1 MAVLAA
7 EAGGDGEEGRHRGRA
22 PRSVAVLAISLVA
35 GPLLIGTELL
45 RPVLAIPLLLA
56 GLAWLWALDR
66 FLYPTAA
73 PAARLRLSA
82 GPLARLIGCIAWI
95 LPSGIGGVGACHWDY
110 IKHNLVFGRL
120 LAGHLPLALGNGAP
134 FHYYFAYYILPVRL
148 SQGIAA
154 LVPWVPLDLVLLVLY
169 AALLF
174 LSVEMLAWGF
184 RAPPGRLL
192 LLLALTGGGLDLIGL
207 PLLGGH
213 LFREGSVPGIGVPLL
228 EGFEWWGS
236 PQAPQAFT
244 MHLYWAPQHLFAAL
258 IGTALLAVLGR
269 LSRPWPATLLHA
281 GTVVAAAAFWS
292 IYVAVGLA
300 LLVAGGV
307 AWRILRPVGT
317 PAQAVPWAPAAPL
330 CLALAAFAAVYILA
344 ARAAGAPPGLI
355 FQTTS
360 PVIWLVSILLN
371 HAPWIAALLLVPASA
386 VQTAERRTLAAML
399 GGGLAASML
408 LLCLRHGTYNDWGM
422 RTILP
427 AGLLLSAATAR
438 LLGHGLRPLARLLL
452 IALLALSSASSL
464 AQIAQGLFAP
474 WRCAPYGT
482 YTERELG
489 PLLPQYEGDPESLL
503 YRLLARRQ

>member
-1 MAVLAA
+1 MPAMEAV
-7 EAGGDGEEGRHRGRA
+7 GDADGRHPGRA
-22 PRSVAVLAISLVA
+22 PGSAAMLAICLIA
-35 GPLLIGTELL
+35 GPLLIGIELL

-56 GLAWLWALDR
+56 GVSWLWALDR

-73 PAARLRLSA
+73 PSPRLRLSA
-82 GPLARLIGCIAWI
+82 GRLARLAACIAWI

-148 SQGIAA
+148 SQGLDA
-154 LVPWVPLDLVLLVLY
+154 LLPWVSVDLVLLLLY
-169 AALLF
+169 GVLLF

-192 LLLALTGGGLDLIGL
+192 LLLALTGGGLDLVGV

-213 LFREGSVPGIGVPLL
+213 LYRQGSIPGLGLPLL

-236 PQAPQAFT
+236 PQAPQSFT

-292 IYVAVGLA
+292 AYVAVGLA
-300 LLVAGGV
+300 LLVAVGIGC
-307 AWRILRPVGT
+307 RMLRPATSPT
-317 PAQAVPWAPAAPL
+317 PPPQAAPWAAAAPL
-330 CLALAAFAAVYILA
+330 GLALAAFAALYITA
-344 ARAAGAPPGLI
+344 ARAAGAPPRLI
-355 FQTTS
+355 FDTTS
-360 PVIWLVSILLN
+360 PATWLLSVVLN
-371 HAPWIAALLLVPASA
+371 HAPWIVALLLVPASA
-386 VQTAERRTLAAML
+386 VPAAERRALAAML
-399 GGGLAASML
+399 GCGLAASML

-438 LLGHGLRPLARLLL
+438 LLGHGLPATGRLLL
-452 IALLALSSASSL
+452 VALLVLSSASSL
-464 AQIAQGLFAP
+464 SQIAQGLFAP
-474 WRCAPYGT
+474 WRCPPYGT
-482 YTERELG
+482 YTERDLG
-489 PLLPQYEGDPESLL
+489 PLLPQYEGDPQSLL
-503 YRLLARRQ
+503 YRVLARRR